1 MVDDPLVDALYRL
14 IRTGELSPG
23 ERVDQRVISER
34 LEVSR
39 TPLREA
45 LRALAVDGILTRT
58 PNAGYAV
65 TKISA
70 NELLQYYSIRAFL
83 ENGVLGALVWPT
95 SEQLD
100 DLRRCNESCRSAAEA
115 GALEDLLAS
124 NMNFHFTIF
133 RWSTLTVMAK
143 EIERIWRVSDPY
155 RALHLSNRERRSNV
169 AMDHDLMIDAIEAH
183 DAELLIKL
191 QDAHRASSRVL
202 LQDMLGDGL
211 PQVLK
216 TLPQAALDLTLHSGA
231 LHESDAAH
239 VTMLS

>member
-23 ERVDQRVISER
+23 QRVDQRVISER

-70 NELLQYYSIRAFL
+70 AELIQYYSIRAFL
-83 ENGVLGALVWPT
+83 ETEVLSTLVWPST
-95 SEQLD
+95 EQLEE
-100 DLRRCNESCRSAAEA
+100 LRMCNERCRSAAAA
-115 GALEDLLAS
+115 GALEELLAA
-124 NMNFHFTIF
+124 NMTFHFTIF
-133 RWSTLTVMAK
+133 RWSTLTIMAK

-155 RALHLSNRERRSNV
+155 RALHLSNRDRRSNV
-169 AMDHDLMIDAIEAH
+169 AEDHDRMIEAVAAQ
-183 DAELLIKL
+183 DAPRLIEL

-211 PQVLK
+211 PPTLL
-216 TLPQAALDLTLHSGA
+216 TLPQSAVELAARS
-231 LHESDAAH
+231 
-239 VTMLS
+239 